1 MDYKRIALL
10 LEDQLK
16 LAAQREEEL
25 LKVIAD
31 QNEQLN
37 ILTAEVKS
45 LNSSILSLEKAL
57 LEKNASLEGQQSKVR
72 ILGKM
77 VSGKK
82 SEQVSV
88 PDKGTTI
95 IAKVKPSLK
104 ERGNNGARRKEYFN
118 LETCHHDIY
127 PDAAEFKVEEGK
139 KIRTTDCIRYEFIP
153 PRFIKHIYH
162 QHYYACKGTVYAG
175 SLPAVPLLNS
185 NYDAS
190 FIAGILQLRYI
201 YSMPVERIIKLFA
214 EHGFEMNKATAHGL
228 IKKAAGL
235 FDLVEDVL
243 KETVLS
249 DNYLSMDESYYTVLT
264 SDTNNSSGK
273 STAKGYIGAA
283 LANHLKLVHF
293 FYENGSRSRKILT
306 GYLREDY
313 RGAIQSDGLGN
324 YKIIEKEAYPDA
336 IRLSCFQHCKRKFL
350 NITGNKD
357 AEKIVR
363 IINRLY
369 QNEHRIPRTGQP
381 ARYWTIEINMLPLS
395 SKN

>member
-1 MDYKRIALL
+1 M
-10 LEDQLK
+10 
-16 LAAQREEEL
+16 
-25 LKVIAD
+25 
-31 QNEQLN
+31 
-37 ILTAEVKS
+37 
-45 LNSSILSLEKAL
+45 
-57 LEKNASLEGQQSKVR
+57 
-72 ILGKM
+72 
-77 VSGKK
+77 
-82 SEQVSV
+82 
-88 PDKGTTI
+88 
-95 IAKVKPSLK
+95 
-104 ERGNNGARRKEYFN
+104 
-118 LETCHHDIY
+118 
-127 PDAAEFKVEEGK
+127 
-139 KIRTTDCIRYEFIP
+139 
-153 PRFIKHIYH
+153 
-162 QHYYACKGTVYAG
+162 
-175 SLPAVPLLNS
+175 NS

-273 STAKGYIGAA
+273 STAKGYIWAA

-293 FYENGSRSRKILT
+293 FYENGSRSRKVLT

-324 YKIIEKEAYPDA
+324 YKIIEKDAYPDA

-369 QNEHRIPRTGQP
+369 QNEHRIPPDWT
-381 ARYWTIEINMLPLS
+381 ARQILDYRNKYAPPILKELKEELINIKNKKSTLPKSELSKAINYTLNEYDALCNYIRSADYAPDNNAIERLMRYISLSRRNSLFCGSHQGAKRAALIYSLACSCRLNNINSFEYFKDLLTKLIDINPNTDHETIRNLLPH
-395 SKN
+395 KWQR